1 MNKEHLHK
9 IITQNPT
16 HNFLT
21 DSRNGETYTY
31 ESFFQIAH
39 NASVFLRK
47 NNITKV
53 ALVVENSVELLALYI
68 GALLEGVVM
77 IPIDPTKGKPD
88 IEEILEE
95 GKCEVIICNSKI
107 FKEKIEGKTIFHIE
121 EIKSYFYEN
130 NTTFNPQRILQ
141 IDGKKCY
148 SITFTSGTSGK
159 PKGVM
164 HSFNNL
170 YGAGRD
176 FAEAMTFNSSHI
188 FYHNLPMTYMAGLLN
203 LFFVP
208 LGAGARIVIGNRFS
222 IFEVMKFW
230 KPIIKYEV
238 NAFFLI
244 PTMVSLLMKVD
255 KGTKGIDYCK
265 TKNILAGIGTAAL
278 DQNLRQQFTE
288 KYGFH
293 LYESYGSSEAL
304 FTSTNS
310 PQNDRIQG
318 VGKPVPNV
326 ECHFADDGE
335 IQIKSPHNMLGYY
348 NIDTAKFIEN
358 NRYKTGDL
366 GYLADG
372 FLTINGRK
380 KDLIIRGGVNI
391 SPAKI
396 ERSIQATKLTGEC
409 VIAGLPDP
417 ITGEKT
423 VCFYLENQP
432 IEKDT
437 QKQINQHLT
446 TQLGKDYVVDEF
458 SPIKEFPRNANGKID
473 KKKLVTTTLAVE
485 SKN

>member
-1 MNKEHLHK
+1 MHAQHLHK

-16 HNFLT
+16 RHFLT

-31 ESFFQIAH
+31 TSFFQIAQ
-39 NASVFLRK
+39 NAGNFLRK

-77 IPIDPTKGKPD
+77 IPIDPTKGKTE
-88 IEEILEE
+88 IEEILDE
-95 GKCEVIICNSKI
+95 GKCEVIICNSTI
-107 FKEKIEGKTIFHIE
+107 FEEKIQNKTILHIE
-121 EIKSYFYEN
+121 EIKSQFYEN
-130 NTTFNPQRILQ
+130 NTTFDPQRTLE
-141 IDGKKCY
+141 IDGEKCY

-170 YGAGRD
+170 YGSGRD

-203 LFFVP
+203 LFLVP

-222 IFEVMKFW
+222 IFEAMKFW
-230 KPIIKYEV
+230 KPIIKYEI

-244 PTMVSLLMKVD
+244 PTIVSLLMKVD

-278 DQNLRQQFTE
+278 DQNLRRQFTE
-288 KYGFH
+288 KYGFN

-304 FTSTNS
+304 FNATNS
-310 PQNDRIQG
+310 PANDRIEG
-318 VGKPVPNV
+318 VGKIVHNV

-335 IQIKSPHNMLGYY
+335 IQIRNPHNMLGYY
-348 NIDTAKFIEN
+348 NMDTAQFIEN
-358 NRYKTGDL
+358 ERYKTGDL
-366 GYLADG
+366 GYLSDG
-372 FLTINGRK
+372 YLIINGRK

-391 SPAKI
+391 SPARI

-409 VIAGLPDP
+409 VIAGTPDP

-423 VCFYLENQP
+423 VCFYLENTP

-458 SPIKEFPRNANGKID
+458 VSIKEFPRNANGKID
-473 KKKLVTTTLAVE
+473 KKKLVAATSVIE
-485 SKN
+485 NKN